1 MTYLAYASTPW
12 LTLLILSPLVGLA
25 LAGLAGTLRLDDRT
39 VKIGATAW
47 STIPLAL
54 AIIVWVG
61 FDPNATADGQ
71 GVVQFVEKIPW
82 VQAIRVDYFVGVDGI
97 SMPLVILTA
106 VMAPVAILA
115 SFGITE
121 RVKLYI
127 ALMFC
132 WKRRCWGTSWRSI
145 SFSSSSSGNSA
156 WCRRISSF
164 RDGGAA
170 MLTRR
175 PGAAPP

>member
-61 FDPNATADGQ
+61 
-71 GVVQFVEKIPW
+71 V
-82 VQAIRVDYFVGVDGI
+82 
-97 SMPLVILTA
+97 
-106 VMAPVAILA
+106 
-115 SFGITE
+115 
-121 RVKLYI
+121 
-127 ALMFC
+127 
-132 WKRRCWGTSWRSI
+132 
-145 SFSSSSSGNSA
+145 
-156 WCRRISSF
+156 
-164 RDGGAA
+164 
-170 MLTRR
+170 R
-175 PGAAPP
+175 PECDR